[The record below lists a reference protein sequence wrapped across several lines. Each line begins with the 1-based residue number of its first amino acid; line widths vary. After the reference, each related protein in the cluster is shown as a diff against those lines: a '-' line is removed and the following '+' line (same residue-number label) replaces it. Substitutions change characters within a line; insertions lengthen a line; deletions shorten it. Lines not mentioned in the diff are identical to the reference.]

1 MPYHFTDCETLIY
14 PRANYCEIDTEGGE
28 SASVEKQKISLKFS
42 FECISAPTSLKP
54 LERIRLQSI
63 INNTHKSVY
72 SETGNKET
80 HIFFSKHAIKLL
92 D

>member
-1 MPYHFTDCETLIY
+1 MPHHFTYCEAIIY
-14 PRANYCEIDTEGGE
+14 PRSNYCEIDTEGGE

-42 FECISAPTSLKP
+42 FECTSAPVSVKP

-72 SETGNKET
+72 SEIVDKET
-80 HIFFSKHAIKLL
+80 HFFPKHAIKLL